1 MVVSRMRVLL
11 LCCLVAL
18 LVFPAAASAKRAA
31 PYAPSDQKSF
41 DAVLTDWAAIA
52 KTPGGKGVFT
62 LQPQSFYR
70 AKAQRLLVLAAR
82 EVDGQLWLRVR
93 LPAWFSHG
101 MASGWLNAKHAKVS
115 VNRWRVEVSRERGIL
130 KILHDGRVVRSAHV
144 GTGTD
149 ATPTPRGLNATYDHW
164 RSTEAVLGDWTV
176 SLTTS
181 SPQVPVF
188 GGQQAVVAIHGWHA
202 GGGVERCGEPRL
214 RTRGRRLADAHGGAA
229 AAGRHARPRHL
240 ALGGHNA
247 WRPTR
252 TESVSLAWPL

>member
-1 MVVSRMRVLL
+1 M
-11 LCCLVAL
+11 
-18 LVFPAAASAKRAA
+18 
-31 PYAPSDQKSF
+31 
-41 DAVLTDWAAIA
+41 
-52 KTPGGKGVFT
+52 
-62 LQPQSFYR
+62 
-70 AKAQRLLVLAAR
+70 LAAR
-82 EVDGQLWLRVR
+82 EVDGKLWLRVR
-93 LPAWFSHG
+93 LPAWYSHG

-202 GGGVERCGEPRL
+202 GGGSSGAVSHGCVRV
-214 RTRGRRLADAHGGAA
+214 ADDSLM
-229 AAGRHARPRHL
+229 RMV
-240 ALGGHNA
+240 ALQLPVGTPVHV
-247 WRPTR
+247 T
-252 TESVSLAWPL
+252 

>member
-18 LVFPAAASAKRAA
+18 LVVPAAVSAKRAA

-41 DAVLTDWAAIA
+41 DAVLKDWAPIA

-62 LQPQSFYR
+62 LQPQSFYSS
-70 AKAQRLLVLAAR
+70 KEQRLLVLAAR
-82 EVDGQLWLRVR
+82 EVDGKLWLRVR
-93 LPAWFSHG
+93 LPAWYSHG

-202 GGGVERCGEPRL
+202 GGGSSGAVSHGCVRV
-214 RTRGRRLADAHGGAA
+214 ADDSLM
-229 AAGRHARPRHL
+229 RMV
-240 ALGGHNA
+240 ALQLPVGTPVHV
-247 WRPTR
+247 T
-252 TESVSLAWPL
+252 